1 MRHAAAMLAVLILLC
16 ALPECAYA
24 EELAERAAEEAGAY
38 SLEEQLT
45 DEEKEISGKL
55 SFDGS
60 YDAGGAIARVWKSFL
75 NNIVSE
81 LRDNLSFGATLITI
95 ALLCALG
102 GSLCSSK
109 GISEYIEIAGCCGAA
124 MIMLK
129 GVDGIVSQTVESM
142 FRLSDYSKA
151 ALPVIFTAAA
161 AGGALTS

>member
-45 DEEKEISGKL
+45 DEEKEISGRL

-75 NNIVSE
+75 NNIVTYRQIACTAVRQSE
-81 LRDNLSFGATLITI
+81 KHRSVLVYIAFQLVIGHSIIPFGA
-95 ALLCALG
+95 
-102 GSLCSSK
+102 
-109 GISEYIEIAGCCGAA
+109 
-124 MIMLK
+124 
-129 GVDGIVSQTVESM
+129 
-142 FRLSDYSKA
+142 
-151 ALPVIFTAAA
+151 IF
-161 AGGALTS
+161 LNVL